1 MNPVLLSVPAIAAN
15 STAWYTTAGSDFT
28 AIFKQAVGWFT
39 DADVPALGLCL
50 FAGLAIVAMRV
61 FKRAKKAVR

>member
-1 MNPVLLSVPAIAAN
+1 MNPVLLSVPAIAN
-15 STAWYTTAGSDFT
+15 ESSWYTTAGTDFT
-28 AIFKQAVGWFT
+28 AIFRTAVGWFT
-39 DADVPALGLCL
+39 DSTVPALGICL